1 MYVSL
6 ETGIKGLLRVK
17 KYITERRN
25 MSDYRVRIS
34 IRNERLLSAVEEA
47 GYPSAR
53 QCSIANGY
61 PEQRLVGLINGSRK
75 PLDSKTGRPTEFC
88 KEILQILGKNI
99 EDCFTP
105 RQLKGFRKSSY
116 QIKVDEKELKQL
128 VSEHENQGQSLLE
141 SDLDK
146 KISEVLST
154 RLTPREEKVVRLYY
168 GIGSDLGPQTY
179 DEIGLIFGVTK
190 TRIDQICA
198 KAIRKLRHV
207 SSASLLLSTGFYD
220 KFTKVD
226 VDPSEISEA
235 DKYLQRENSIT
246 Q

>member
-1 MYVSL
+1 
-6 ETGIKGLLRVK
+6 
-17 KYITERRN
+17 

-34 IRNERLLSAVEEA
+34 IRNERLLSAIEEA

-61 PEQRLVGLINGSRK
+61 KDYVVGNLVSGVIK
-75 PLDSKTGRPTEFC
+75 PLNPTTGKPTEFC
-88 KEILQILGKNI
+88 KEILKILGKSI

-128 VSEHENQGQSLLE
+128 VSEHKNQGQSLLE

-168 GIGSDLGPQTY
+168 GIGSETTPQTY
-179 DEIGLIFGVTK
+179 EEIGLLYQVTRERVK
-190 TRIDQICA
+190 QICA
-198 KAIRKLRHV
+198 KAIKKLQHV
-207 SSASLLLSTGFYD
+207 SSASILLSTGFYD

-235 DKYLQRENSIT
+235 DKYLQRENSILN
-246 Q
+246 

>member
-1 MYVSL
+1 
-6 ETGIKGLLRVK
+6 
-17 KYITERRN
+17 

-34 IRNERLLSAVEEA
+34 IRNERLLSAIEEA

-61 PEQRLVGLINGSRK
+61 PEPFVGQLVSGSRK
-75 PLDSKTGRPTEFC
+75 PLNSKTGKPTEFC
-88 KEILQILGKNI
+88 KEILKILGKNI

-105 RQLKGFRKSSY
+105 RQLQGFKKSSY

-128 VSEHENQGQSLLE
+128 VSYHKNEGGTLLE
-141 SDLDK
+141 SELDK
-146 KISEVLST
+146 KITEVLST
-154 RLTPREEKVVRLYY
+154 RLNPRQEKIVRMYFGL
-168 GIGSDLGPQTY
+168 GIDREYTINEIAKHLG
-179 DEIGLIFGVTK
+179 ISRSRL
-190 TRIDQICA
+190 DQIL
-198 KAIRKLRHV
+198 KNSITKLQHV

-226 VDPSEISEA
+226 VNPAVMTEA
-235 DKYLQRENSIT
+235 EVYLQREKSIT

>member
-1 MYVSL
+1 
-6 ETGIKGLLRVK
+6 
-17 KYITERRN
+17 

-34 IRNERLLSAVEEA
+34 IRNERLLSAIEEA

-61 PEQRLVGLINGSRK
+61 KDYVVGNLVSGVIK
-75 PLDSKTGRPTEFC
+75 PLNPTTGKPTEFC
-88 KEILQILGKNI
+88 KEILKILGKNI

-105 RQLKGFRKSSY
+105 RQLQGFKKSSY
-116 QIKVDEKELKQL
+116 QIKVNEKELKQL
-128 VSEHENQGQSLLE
+128 VSEHKNQGDTLLE
-141 SDLDK
+141 ADLDK

-154 RLTPREEKVVRLYY
+154 RLTPREEKVVRMHF
-168 GIGSDLGPQTY
+168 GLGKY
-179 DEIGLIFGVTK
+179 KEHTK
-190 TRIDQICA
+190 TELAKYYNLSSDRIAQILD
-198 KAIRKLRHV
+198 KAIFKLKHV

-235 DKYLQRENSIT
+235 DKYLQRENSILN
-246 Q
+246 

>member
-1 MYVSL
+1 
-6 ETGIKGLLRVK
+6 
-17 KYITERRN
+17 

-34 IRNERLLSAVEEA
+34 IRNERLLSAIEEA

-61 PEQRLVGLINGSRK
+61 PEALVGQLVSGSRK
-75 PLDSKTGRPTEFC
+75 PLNYKTGKPTEFC
-88 KEILQILGKNI
+88 KEILKILGKNI

-105 RQLKGFRKSSY
+105 RQLQGFKKSSY

-128 VSEHENQGQSLLE
+128 VSYHKNEGGTLLE
-141 SDLDK
+141 SELDK
-146 KISEVLST
+146 KITEVLST
-154 RLTPREEKVVRLYY
+154 RLNPRQEKIVRMYFGL
-168 GIGSDLGPQTY
+168 GIDREYTIN
-179 DEIGLIFGVTK
+179 EIAKHLSIS
-190 TRIDQICA
+190 RSRLDQIL
-198 KAIRKLRHV
+198 KNSITKLQHV

-226 VDPSEISEA
+226 VNPAVMTEA
-235 DKYLQRENSIT
+235 EVYLQREKSIT